1 MITIRKT
8 TVLLFLVMHTVGLT
22 VSAQNF
28 KSEKRIF
35 LWDVTLSTFGYAGA
49 PDIAE
54 EVRENLL
61 NAIENIQDENSEIV
75 VIPFQDNVLDVWEG
89 DATNSSKSKII
100 SNIQTI
106 KEKDLGVTMT
116 NICEAWDT
124 ALDYLD
130 NSKRNYIF
138 LLTDGA
144 QNSNKLP
151 KTCLVEKISNWCE
164 VANDN
169 DGFAYYVMLTAAAK
183 IPELEE
189 VINQCN
195 RITVVPDPNI
205 DIVELGAQSKQ
216 IHLNIQE
223 DQLISE
229 LRFSSNKAWSNMDQ
243 IEINCRLAENEY
255 IELQTHTVNLS
266 KEGEV
271 NFEFNT
277 LMPIDEI
284 RSQLPWETRIPIHL
298 SIDNVKYPRVYITS
312 GDIELLVKNEREKI
326 LTIEIAD

>member
-8 TVLLFLVMHTVGLT
+8 TVLIFLVVHTVGLT
-22 VSAQNF
+22 VCAQNF

-35 LWDVTLSTFGYAGA
+35 LWDVTLSTFGFNGS

-61 NAIENIQDENSEIV
+61 NAIENLQDENNEIV
-75 VIPFQDNVLDVWEG
+75 VIPFQDKVLDVWEG
-89 DATNSSKSKII
+89 NAGNSDKGAII
-100 SNIQTI
+100 SNIQNI
-106 KEKDLGVTMT
+106 KEKDLDVTMT
-116 NICEAWDT
+116 NICEAWGT
-124 ALDYLD
+124 ALEYLD

-144 QNSNKLP
+144 QNSSKLP

-164 VANDN
+164 VAKDN
-169 DGFAYYVMLTAAAK
+169 DGFAYYVMLTDAAK

-195 RITVVPDPNI
+195 RIEIVPGTNI

-216 IHLNIQE
+216 IHLNVQE

-229 LRFSSNKAWSNMDQ
+229 LRFSSNKAWSNMDN
-243 IEINCRLAENEY
+243 IEINCRLDENEY
-255 IELQTHTVNLS
+255 FQLQTHSVSLS

-284 RSQLPWETRIPIHL
+284 RSRLPRESSIPLHL
-298 SIDNVKYPRVYITS
+298 SIDNAKHPRVYITS